1 MLRVAIVVG
10 VLISLAASLHAQN
23 SASGTQ
29 EGDTVSIIVHHV
41 RADKRAQYDSLMQN
55 VWNPAAKRAGEKY
68 PEYGKA
74 FAARRRY
81 VPTEMQPDSTYTYVY
96 LYSIRAAV
104 PKSPAGGNYVL
115 AAAGVS
121 KAESDA
127 YSAAMRS
134 YLAPGSGSQTLVDTS
149 YR

>member
-1 MLRVAIVVG
+1 MLRVANLVG
-10 VLISLAASLHAQN
+10 AFIGLAAPLYAQN
-23 SASGTQ
+23 SASGTKA
-29 EGDTVSIIVHHV
+29 GDTVSIIVHHV
-41 RADKRAQYDSLMQN
+41 RADKRTQYDSLMQN
-55 VWNPAAKRAGEKY
+55 IWEPAAKRAGEKY

-104 PKSPAGGNYVL
+104 PKPPAGGNYVL
-115 AAAGVS
+115 AAAGVP

-127 YSAAMRS
+127 YSAAIRS
-134 YLAPGSGSQTLVDTS
+134 CLAPGSASLTLVDTP